1 MFWGRSKRKRNRD
14 IREVK
19 TETQD
24 SIRRDIQWI
33 LNPELTCAYFPYTLN
48 PNTKFGAEVKRL
60 L

>member
-1 MFWGRSKRKRNRD
+1 MFQGRSKRKRNRD
-14 IREVK
+14 TREVK

-33 LNPELTCAYFPYTLN
+33 LNPEFTCVYFPYTLN
-48 PNTKFGAEVKRL
+48 PNTKREAEGKRL